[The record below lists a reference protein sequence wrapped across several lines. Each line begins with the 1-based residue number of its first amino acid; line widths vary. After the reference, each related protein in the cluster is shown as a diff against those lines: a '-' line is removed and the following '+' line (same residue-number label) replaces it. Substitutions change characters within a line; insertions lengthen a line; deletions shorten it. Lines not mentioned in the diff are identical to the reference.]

1 MKGAEVLSVNPKNAL
16 LEETGSPLADELSEL
31 IRDPPKQIE
40 IGKRCSFTNKDGWED
55 PPALDISSLSSLTS
69 KVAFG
74 V

>member
-1 MKGAEVLSVNPKNAL
+1 MKGAEVLSVNPKNAW

-40 IGKRCSFTNKDGWED
+40 IGKRCSFTNKDGWD
-55 PPALDISSLSSLTS
+55 PPSLDISSLSSFTS